1 MIGADYEPAMAKVPM
16 AMFAASGVGAVIG
29 LPYSFSR
36 DAQASLKSHIPQFRE
51 PGVYS
56 VLTELFEVV
65 SFDFSCPPKE
75 HRNMEL
81 SIDCINAGTG
91 DAIIM

>member
-1 MIGADYEPAMAKVPM
+1 M
-16 AMFAASGVGAVIG
+16 AMLAPTWVGSIIG
-29 LPYSFSR
+29 MPNSFFR

-51 PGVYS
+51 PGVYT
-56 VLTELFEVV
+56 VLTESFELV

-81 SIDCINAGTG
+81 SIDCINSGTG

>member
-1 MIGADYEPAMAKVPM
+1 M
-16 AMFAASGVGAVIG
+16 AMLAAAWVGSIIG
-29 LPYSFSR
+29 MPNSFSR
-36 DAQASLKSHIPQFRE
+36 DARAPLRSRIPQFRE
-51 PGVYS
+51 SDAYT
-56 VLTELFEVV
+56 VLTESFEVV

-81 SIDCINAGTG
+81 SIDCINSGTG